1 MANKTDKPQKGTREY
16 WENKMRGGRYSLM
29 LVLIFTVVNVAFL
42 LLDFNSYFLFSASL
56 PYYLTAFGKGID
68 NAFTNGS
75 WDVTGTY
82 TLTALGI
89 SVVILGIFLL
99 CWLLSKKRYGW
110 LVAALVLFLLDTLFL
125 AGFTWL
131 LLYINAYYP
140 AALLGMLSRQGHTFS
155 LTAAPAWL
163 WGGLAIALLLVVK
176 GAATI
181 GRSTN
186 RKE

>member
-1 MANKTDKPQKGTREY
+1 MVNKMDKPQKDTRAY
-16 WENKMRGGRYSLM
+16 LENKMRGGRYSLM

-56 PYYLTAFGKGID
+56 PYYLTAFGKGFD

-82 TLTALGI
+82 TLIALGI

-131 LLYINAYYP
+131 LMDNPMENLVDFLFHLWVVWELFQAVR
-140 AALLGMLSRQGHTFS
+140 AGRKLSMLPEDLDGVPGVYR
-155 LTAAPAWL
+155 
-163 WGGLAIALLLVVK
+163 GGPEL
-176 GAATI
+176 
-181 GRSTN
+181 
-186 RKE
+186 

>member
-110 LVAALVLFLLDTLFL
+110 LVAALVLFLLMENLVDFLFHIWVL
-125 AGFTWL
+125 WELFQAVRAGKKL
-131 LLYINAYYP
+131 S
-140 AALLGMLSRQGHTFS
+140 MLPENLEGVPGVYR
-155 LTAAPAWL
+155 
-163 WGGLAIALLLVVK
+163 GGPEL
-176 GAATI
+176 
-181 GRSTN
+181 
-186 RKE
+186 